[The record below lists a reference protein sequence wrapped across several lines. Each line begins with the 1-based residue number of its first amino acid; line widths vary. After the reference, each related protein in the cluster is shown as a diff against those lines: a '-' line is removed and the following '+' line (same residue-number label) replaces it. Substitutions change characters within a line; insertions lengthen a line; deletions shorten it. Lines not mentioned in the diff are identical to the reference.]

1 MIYYEE
7 KTTIYDQFD
16 HQLLGIAKNSVLLL
30 PKDFHDRATNATS
43 VSAQED
49 LYNISRLSQSANN
62 FDVTYIYT
70 LIQKNGHIYFTS
82 SSATEQEV
90 RTGKNMTHY
99 FDLYDDASPTV
110 IEAFRTQKIQFVE
123 ESDKWGTFRSVLVPL
138 KSPNGH
144 TYIAGADIR
153 SDRIHKQLYNQA
165 VHHFLFAFGLIFISF
180 PIFLWRHQYIKKL
193 AFFDTLTGLPNRIAL
208 KKDATYALKLAQRNN
223 ETLAIMFLDL
233 DGFKKVNDTLGHSI
247 GDKLLRRVAKRLQT
261 VLRNTDIPS
270 RQGSDEFVILLPN
283 IDHTG
288 AAVVAQKILEEIAK
302 PYKIL
307 THGLNVTCSIGIAL
321 YPDEGSDLGLLMKNA
336 DIAMYKAKNEGRNCY
351 RFFSET
357 SP

>member
-270 RQGSDEFVILLPN
+270 RQGGDEFVILLPN